1 MRSAGGW
8 SGAWVDDGSGRVV
21 LDWKAGTRRVPA
33 SVQKLVT
40 TAAALDRL
48 GPDARFE
55 TAVVADGTITEG
67 VLDGHLYL
75 RGSGDPSF
83 GTAALRRLAKKVGE
97 TGLED
102 VGGRIYG
109 DESFFDRRR
118 GGSGFGISPYVG
130 PLSALAFNRGSMLP
144 LARGWQS
151 DPATFVAGRMRVTLR
166 SEQVD
171 VAQRRA
177 PAGRLPTRSPWPRQG
192 RRRSRHWSGTPTM
205 CRTTTTPRRC

>member
-1 MRSAGGW
+1 M
-8 SGAWVDDGSGRVV
+8 
-21 LDWKAGTRRVPA
+21 
-33 SVQKLVT
+33 QKLVT

-48 GPDARFE
+48 GPEARFE
-55 TAVVADGTITEG
+55 TAVLADGPIAEG
-67 VLDGHLYL
+67 VLDGDLYL

-83 GTAALRRLAKKVGE
+83 GTAALRRLAEKVGE
-97 TGLED
+97 TGLEQ

-151 DPATFVAGRMRVTLR
+151 DPATLRGRADARHAAIGAGRRGP
-166 SEQVD
+166 
-171 VAQRRA
+171 ARRA
-177 PAGRLPTRSPWPRQG
+177 PAARLPTRPRWPRPS
-192 RRRSRHWSGTPTM
+192 RRRSRHSSGTRTTSP
-205 CRTTTTPRRC
+205 TTTTRRCC